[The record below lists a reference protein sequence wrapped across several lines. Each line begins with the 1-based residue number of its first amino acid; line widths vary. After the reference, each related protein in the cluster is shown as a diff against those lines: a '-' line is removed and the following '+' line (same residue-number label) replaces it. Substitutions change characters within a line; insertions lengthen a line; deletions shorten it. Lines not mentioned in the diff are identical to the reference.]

1 MPTRRGGDNP
11 SKVLVIFLVFFIIL
25 SIGLGAGT
33 YFGFAG
39 QKDYFDSAAKEKKV
53 AKELEEKRDI
63 ANYRAR
69 EALVM
74 VGGSPA
80 LESAGDEPGRWAA
93 DREEFVKDGGKFG
106 TVENKAKLLEMLKTA
121 EKDLGFDSSSKKYGD
136 NYIAKVAKLNAK
148 VAELEAKN
156 KQLLDEKKA
165 VEDSFNTLRVSFKG
179 DFDKLKKDITAG
191 HAKALEANKLQSAE
205 TLKLV
210 GDFEA
215 KSKELID
222 KNDAWDKEKRVLE
235 AMITKLK
242 EQKGMIAAAPGAED
256 KGPARPPA
264 ELHALALDVSKGT
277 TLWDKARGKI
287 ARMDAT
293 ARRPY
298 LNIGSAQ
305 GVTPGL
311 TFNVFAAAP
320 DGTAKGTLKGTVEVI
335 SVGTNTSQAQITSLY
350 DAEGKEIP
358 LSDAGRNQ
366 LFRETSN
373 PLREGDLLFN
383 LAWKEHVAIAG
394 PVGLSPGNEESPAEQ
409 MRDLQR
415 YMHALERRGVVVD
428 AYVNLLD
435 GKVVGAVTPE
445 TGFLV
450 QGYLPTTKAERDGK
464 DDWAKAVRTGMEEL
478 KKQALEVGTFVISPE
493 NLAVVMG
500 ARQLRAN
507 LRTEAAQSFSPRLPE
522 GRAPAPQN
530 VVAPQAGEAPKGGI
544 NP

>member
-1 MPTRRGGDNP
+1 MPPRRGGENP

-74 VGGSPA
+74 LGGSPA
-80 LESAGDEPGRWAA
+80 LESAGDEPGKWAA

-106 TVENKAKLLEMLKTA
+106 AVENKAKLLEMLKIA
-121 EKDLGFDSSSKKYGD
+121 EKDLGFDPNSKKYGD
-136 NYIAKVAKLNAK
+136 NYIAKVAKLNAE
-148 VAELEAKN
+148 VAKLQAQN

-165 VEDSFNTLRVSFKG
+165 VEDSFNTLRASFKG
-179 DFDKLKKDITAG
+179 DFDKLRKEITSG
-191 HAKALEANKLQSAE
+191 HANALAAAKVQSAE
-205 TLKLV
+205 TLNLI
-210 GDFEA
+210 GQFEA
-215 KSKELID
+215 KSAELIKSKD
-222 KNDAWDKEKRVLE
+222 DFDKETRIKD
-235 AMITKLK
+235 AMIQKLK
-242 EQKGMIAAAPGAED
+242 DQKGIAAAPGAED

-287 ARMDAT
+287 VRMDAT

-298 LNIGSAQ
+298 LNIGSNQ

-311 TFNVFAAAP
+311 TFNVFAAAS

-358 LSDAGRNQ
+358 LSDPGRNQ
-366 LFRETSN
+366 LFRETEN
-373 PLREGDLLFN
+373 PLRPGDLLFN

-394 PVGLSPGNEESPAEQ
+394 PVGQTPGNEESPAEQ

-450 QGYLPTTKAERDGK
+450 QGYLPTTKAEKDGK
-464 DDWAKAVRTGMEEL
+464 DDWAKAVRAGMEEM
-478 KKQALEVGTFVISPE
+478 KKQAMDVGTFVISPE

-500 ARQLRAN
+500 ARVLRAN